1 MEGEFTGAGA
11 QTMGAAD
18 VAGQQSGQEAAA
30 QAQVQQ
36 QPVNV
41 PDAQGQG
48 TQQEET
54 FDSLIRGR
62 YKQDFDSAVQKVVK
76 QRVRGLNQYKG
87 QAEAMA
93 PIIDQLGALYGIDT
107 SDPRK
112 TDFAALAQRFSADE
126 RLYSAEAME
135 KGMSADALKK
145 EYAGRAENTAM
156 RRQLQEYQMREA
168 FAGIQA
174 DFARDVTAR
183 YGADFETEMQNP
195 DFARLMGAG
204 VPPKTAYEVIH
215 QQEIAQAQAQL
226 VANQAR
232 ENVMRTIQ
240 AQGAR
245 PQEIGSVAAG
255 GENVPMKTHWS
266 RAEVEDMRRRAARGE
281 RVIP

>member
-48 TQQEET
+48 TQEET

-87 QAEAMA
+87 QVEAMA

-135 KGMSADALKK
+135 KGTTADALKK

-174 DFARDVTAR
+174 DFAREVTAR

-245 PQEIGSVAAG
+245 PHEIGSGAAG

>member
-48 TQQEET
+48 TQEET

-93 PIIDQLGALYGIDT
+93 PIIDQLGALYGNHC
-107 SDPRK
+107 
-112 TDFAALAQRFSADE
+112 FGYVLA
-126 RLYSAEAME
+126 
-135 KGMSADALKK
+135 
-145 EYAGRAENTAM
+145 
-156 RRQLQEYQMREA
+156 
-168 FAGIQA
+168 
-174 DFARDVTAR
+174 V
-183 YGADFETEMQNP
+183 
-195 DFARLMGAG
+195 
-204 VPPKTAYEVIH
+204 
-215 QQEIAQAQAQL
+215 
-226 VANQAR
+226 
-232 ENVMRTIQ
+232 
-240 AQGAR
+240 
-245 PQEIGSVAAG
+245 
-255 GENVPMKTHWS
+255 
-266 RAEVEDMRRRAARGE
+266 
-281 RVIP
+281 

>member
-11 QTMGAAD
+11 QTTGAAD

-36 QPVNV
+36 QPANV

-48 TQQEET
+48 TQEET

-245 PQEIGSVAAG
+245 PKEIGSGAAG

>member
-1 MEGEFTGAGA
+1 MEGEFTGVSV
-11 QTMGAAD
+11 QTNAAD
-18 VAGQQSGQEAAA
+18 AAGQQSGQEAAA

-36 QPVNV
+36 QPANV

-48 TQQEET
+48 TQEET

-215 QQEIAQAQAQL
+215 QQEIAQAQAQSPL
-226 VANQAR
+226 PQGR
-232 ENVMRTIQ
+232 E
-240 AQGAR
+240 
-245 PQEIGSVAAG
+245 
-255 GENVPMKTHWS
+255 
-266 RAEVEDMRRRAARGE
+266 
-281 RVIP
+281 

>member
-11 QTMGAAD
+11 QTTGAAD

-36 QPVNV
+36 QPANV

-48 TQQEET
+48 TQEET

-156 RRQLQEYQMREA
+156 RRQLQEYRCEK
-168 FAGIQA
+168 
-174 DFARDVTAR
+174 
-183 YGADFETEMQNP
+183 P
-195 DFARLMGAG
+195 S
-204 VPPKTAYEVIH
+204 P
-215 QQEIAQAQAQL
+215 
-226 VANQAR
+226 
-232 ENVMRTIQ
+232 
-240 AQGAR
+240 
-245 PQEIGSVAAG
+245 GSRQTLPG
-255 GENVPMKTHWS
+255 M
-266 RAEVEDMRRRAARGE
+266 
-281 RVIP
+281 

>member
-11 QTMGAAD
+11 QTTGAAD

-36 QPVNV
+36 QPANV

-48 TQQEET
+48 TQEET

-232 ENVMRTIQ
+232 ENVMQ

-245 PQEIGSVAAG
+245 PQEIGSGAAG

>member
-11 QTMGAAD
+11 QTTGAAD

-48 TQQEET
+48 TQEET

-107 SDPRK
+107 SEEDGLRG
-112 TDFAALAQRFSADE
+112 TGTALFR
-126 RLYSAEAME
+126 
-135 KGMSADALKK
+135 
-145 EYAGRAENTAM
+145 
-156 RRQLQEYQMREA
+156 
-168 FAGIQA
+168 
-174 DFARDVTAR
+174 
-183 YGADFETEMQNP
+183 
-195 DFARLMGAG
+195 
-204 VPPKTAYEVIH
+204 
-215 QQEIAQAQAQL
+215 
-226 VANQAR
+226 
-232 ENVMRTIQ
+232 
-240 AQGAR
+240 
-245 PQEIGSVAAG
+245 
-255 GENVPMKTHWS
+255 
-266 RAEVEDMRRRAARGE
+266 
-281 RVIP
+281 

>member
-11 QTMGAAD
+11 QTTGAAD

-36 QPVNV
+36 QPANV

-48 TQQEET
+48 TQEET

-215 QQEIAQAQAQL
+215 KQEIATESLLA
-226 VANQAR
+226 
-232 ENVMRTIQ
+232 
-240 AQGAR
+240 
-245 PQEIGSVAAG
+245 
-255 GENVPMKTHWS
+255 
-266 RAEVEDMRRRAARGE
+266 
-281 RVIP
+281 

>member
-1 MEGEFTGAGA
+1 MEGEFTGVSV
-11 QTMGAAD
+11 QTNAAD
-18 VAGQQSGQEAAA
+18 AAGQQSGQEAAA

-36 QPVNV
+36 QPANV

-48 TQQEET
+48 TQEET

-145 EYAGRAENTAM
+145 EYARQGR
-156 RRQLQEYQMREA
+156 EYGHA
-168 FAGIQA
+168 AA
-174 DFARDVTAR
+174 A
-183 YGADFETEMQNP
+183 
-195 DFARLMGAG
+195 AG
-204 VPPKTAYEVIH
+204 VPD
-215 QQEIAQAQAQL
+215 
-226 VANQAR
+226 AR
-232 ENVMRTIQ
+232 SLCRDPGRLCPGCD
-240 AQGAR
+240 GA
-245 PQEIGSVAAG
+245 V
-255 GENVPMKTHWS
+255 
-266 RAEVEDMRRRAARGE
+266 RRGL
-281 RVIP
+281 